1 MSLFDK
7 IFGNQKPANRGT
19 RNLVTHH
26 KPAYNRNFSRHK
38 ISGTNNIDASQ
49 FSKRSFAGA
58 KYSRLTN
65 DWTFERDNI
74 NRDVL
79 LYKDRLDDRV
89 ADLSKNNP
97 YATAIEKRGLANIV
111 GPDGFKLQVKA
122 RWPDGTYDKF
132 ASAFIEKKFKEFS
145 SKKYFTMSGRLSFKR
160 AQWLAFSQ
168 WLYTG
173 EFLWQIVRNVDT
185 DINPFGISYNILD
198 PRDIDI
204 SYSKRLNDNEI
215 VLHGVHIDQWR
226 KIRGVYLKTRSLV
239 DELTYASDS
248 YNEKRTYLKAED
260 LIYDFNPKHPK
271 QTRGLTAFAAVMLIL
286 KSIDRWD
293 DAALTNATMTAQKMG
308 FLVRKHLEG
317 QGYTGSSAL
326 QSLSINDNS
335 EVQGGKYMDFE
346 IGAGSIE
353 ELPYGYEFMSY
364 DPKYPHEQHEPFN
377 RLNLRKTAGNFGY
390 NYNGAFNDYAGVTFS
405 SLRQGALDERDVF
418 ELDQSFFSDALC
430 VEVYESWLQWSLM
443 SGALAPLSYG
453 NLNKYK
459 EHEWQGR
466 RWDWVKPLEEIQAKI
481 KAIKAGVESPIKVA
495 KERGYDIEEIF
506 EDLKRIKEL
515 EDEYGVKLSFESFD
529 FEDEAILNDNPDD
542 PNADNQSGKNLLS
555 LTGNMK

>member
-1 MSLFDK
+1 MSLLNK
-7 IFGNQKPANRGT
+7 IFGNQKPVNRGVRSLT
-19 RNLVTHH
+19 THH
-26 KPAYNRNFSRHK
+26 TPANNRNVNRYK
-38 ISGTNNIDASQ
+38 NYAINKTGANQIG
-49 FSKRSFAGA
+49 KRSFAGA

-79 LYKDRLDDRV
+79 LYKDKLDDRV

-97 YATAIEKRGLANIV
+97 YTTAIEKRGLANVI
-111 GPDGFKLQVKA
+111 GSEGFKLQVKA
-122 RWPDGTYDKF
+122 RWSDGKYDKF
-132 ASAFIEKKFKEFS
+132 ASTFIEKKFKEFT

-173 EFLWQIVRNVDT
+173 EFLWQIVRNVDLNV
-185 DINPFGISYNILD
+185 NPFGISYNILD

-204 SYSKRLNDNEI
+204 SFSKRLNDDEI

-226 KIRGVYLKTRSLV
+226 KIKGIYLKTRKLV
-239 DELTYASDS
+239 DELTYSSDS
-248 YNEKRTYLKAED
+248 YNEKRTYIKAED
-260 LIYDFNPKHPK
+260 LIFDFNPKHPK

-293 DAALTNATMTAQKMG
+293 EAALTNATMTAQKMG
-308 FLVRKHLEG
+308 FLIRKHLEG
-317 QGYTGSSAL
+317 QSYVGKSAATVKETDPKD
-326 QSLSINDNS
+326 QEADY
-335 EVQGGKYMDFE
+335 GKYME
-346 IGAGSIE
+346 IETGAGTIE
-353 ELPYGYEFMSY
+353 ELPFGYEFMSY

-390 NYNGAFNDYAGVTFS
+390 NYNGVFNDYAGVTFS

-418 ELDQSFFSDALC
+418 ELEQSFFIDSLC
-430 VEVYESWLQWSLM
+430 VEVYESWLPWSLM
-443 SGALAPLSYG
+443 SGALAPLSYA
-453 NLNKYK
+453 NLKKYM

-506 EDLKRIKEL
+506 EDLARIKDL
-515 EDEYGVKLSFESFD
+515 EAEYGVKLSFESFD
-529 FEDEAILNDNPDD
+529 FEDEQILNDNQDD
-542 PNADNQSGKNLLS
+542 PKIDEQSGKNLLS
-555 LTGNMK
+555 LKGI